1 MSCAIQRSARGPLV
15 PVERLADIDAKL
27 AALRPSLRGYAYPA
41 HVASEEQMRELNRRW
56 KDAETE
62 LKNLAQAYPGESG
75 IEWRLGELYRF
86 GHNLGVTGAG
96 RECVAQLERAIALRP
111 DYVDAYLE
119 LGIFYTDADQRW
131 APLGESN
138 LRKAIELSGQTP
150 LPRAWRALT
159 FAYYYEG
166 KFADSVT
173 AADQYLLLVP
183 EDDDLRQMKKMAE
196 QAASRGATGFAPVGR
211 LILP

>member
-1 MSCAIQRSARGPLV
+1 M
-15 PVERLADIDAKL
+15 
-27 AALRPSLRGYAYPA
+27 
-41 HVASEEQMRELNRRW
+41 
-56 KDAETE
+56 
-62 LKNLAQAYPGESG
+62 
-75 IEWRLGELYRF
+75 
-86 GHNLGVTGAG
+86 TGAG